1 MDLNIDA
8 QDAQISTTRSSGYI
22 NVYLSGVEEKDL
34 LSSENFQAIGIGR
47 FIGEFGA
54 ESTLDFL
61 KDNYPELFFTNT
73 DIAELITLDTFFD
86 SKRESEIKEY
96 VKHNYDWF
104 DE

>member
-8 QDAQISTTRSSGYI
+8 QDAQITSRRGSGNI
-22 NVYLSGVEEKDL
+22 TVYLSGIDGVDL
-34 LSSENFQAIGIGR
+34 ISSENFQSIGLGKW
-47 FIGEFGA
+47 IGEFGA

-104 DE
+104 E